1 MPMRPVD
8 ISQIRN
14 PALSRQNMAIPRNNI
29 HGLIAATFTPMTAD
43 DEINLPVIGP
53 YVDYLVKVQGVKN
66 IFVNGTTGEGISL
79 TVEER
84 KLVAEEWIKQGKDK
98 LDQVIVHIGSLSLKE
113 TKQLAEHAEKHK
125 ASGIA
130 VISPSF
136 IKPKN
141 IDALVK
147 FLQEVASAAPNLPLY
162 YYHIPELTGV
172 FFNMEELLDGIEKKI
187 PTFQGL
193 KFTSSDLLDFGQCVY
208 KYKDKFAL
216 LYGKDEQLLPAM
228 VLGASGGIG
237 STYNYFGTLFNKMLS
252 ALKKGD
258 NKLARQHQFK
268 VQDFIRYLYK
278 LEAGVSENK
287 TVMSLVSG
295 LPLGP
300 PRLPLLKCSQENA
313 VKLEAK
319 LKEMGLLA

>member
-1 MPMRPVD
+1 
-8 ISQIRN
+8 
-14 PALSRQNMAIPRNNI
+14 MAIPRNNI

-113 TKQLAEHAEKHK
+113 TKQLVSIVSNAR
-125 ASGIA
+125 I
-130 VISPSF
+130 V
-136 IKPKN
+136 N
-141 IDALVK
+141 VVVVVVTDALVK

-216 LYGKDEQLLPAM
+216 LYGKDE
-228 VLGASGGIG
+228 VR
-237 STYNYFGTLFNKMLS
+237 TFS
-252 ALKKGD
+252 ALLI
-258 NKLARQHQFK
+258 NRFYRSNMEPCS
-268 VQDFIRYLYK
+268 I
-278 LEAGVSENK
+278 
-287 TVMSLVSG
+287 LVS
-295 LPLGP
+295 
-300 PRLPLLKCSQENA
+300 A
-313 VKLEAK
+313 
-319 LKEMGLLA
+319 LASKRTQVRFPGRTKA